1 MGISKRIFGKGSM
14 IEFIFGIIIGAILGI
29 ILMAMMAIAGDSD
42 EQ

>member
-1 MGISKRIFGKGSM
+1 M
-14 IEFIFGIIIGAILGI
+14 IEFIFGIIVGAILGV